1 MVGEC
6 GHVVGAG
13 GKRERFATAQ
23 SATVATL
30 VRGNNAK
37 VFAQFFVTGEVIEVG
52 SCGPAMQ
59 QKQNGRIRG
68 AGKFAKENSA
78 AARKRYFTPWWEV
91 WFWGVEFSHENT

>member
-6 GHVVGAG
+6 GHIVGTG
-13 GKRERFATAQ
+13 SKREGFAGANTAPM
-23 SATVATL
+23 TTL

-37 VFAQFFVTGEVIEVG
+37 VFAEFFVTSEVIEVG

-91 WFWGVEFSHENT
+91 RFWGVEFSHENT